1 MIAPQVGAAIISG
14 GASLLGGL
22 FGGLSNKT
30 AQDRANETN
39 LKIARETNQNQ
50 YQMFQEQ
57 NAFNE
62 RMYNQMQ
69 QYNTPAAQMQR
80 YTDAGINPFIAAGNV
95 QTGNVQSALQSA
107 QPPQLQMAQVAPAFG
122 MGDAIQNSFSQIG
135 NVIAQYAQNELA
147 MAQAKKTNA
156 EANWVDRLNAANV
169 LKLNSSSRLDDGQSS
184 LLGLDYKL
192 KSDTLGNYIKLSDL
206 SVANAEKTNEQL
218 DVITQSAR
226 LDNALKNIDLGIQSK
241 YGEQMFKANL
251 AKALAE
257 AFATEQGVYQ
267 RNRQLSIAQQE
278 ANTNSK
284 NAETNRMNAVTNRQ
298 NANTNAAVGAAQIRG
313 IIAGAIK
320 TAEETSGI
328 RIDNSNKQRIIDLTI
343 EGLGL
348 DNIGKSNNNRAFWWN
363 FGVDNLEK
371 LSRIGVNGSQ
381 IYYNLGAGSEKW
393 TKAASPGHYLFGW

>member
-1 MIAPQVGAAIISG
+1 MSIAPQVGAAIISG

-22 FGGLSNKT
+22 FGGFSNKT

-80 YTDAGINPFIAAGNV
+80 YTDAGINPYIAAGNV

-206 SVANAEKTNEQL
+206 SVINAEKTNEQL

-251 AKALAE
+251 AKAIAE
-257 AFATEQGVYQ
+257 AFATNASVRQ
-267 RNRQLSIAQQE
+267 RDAQIAIDRQN
-278 ANTNSK
+278 ANTNAK

-320 TAEETSGI
+320 TAEETSCI
-328 RIDNSNKQRIIDLTI
+328 KIDNRNKQRIADLTI
-343 EGLGL
+343 IGLGL
-348 DNIGKSNNNRAFWWN
+348 SNDEKANRTYIGSDVRNVMDSGDLEGAAYRITGRLGWILQNVNP
-363 FGVDNLEK
+363 FG
-371 LSRIGVNGSQ
+371 G
-381 IYYNLGAGSEKW
+381 
-393 TKAASPGHYLFGW
+393 LFKK

>member
-1 MIAPQVGAAIISG
+1 MSIAPQVGAAIISG

-22 FGGLSNKT
+22 FGGFSNKT

-80 YTDAGINPFIAAGNV
+80 YTDAGINPYIAAGNV

-206 SVANAEKTNEQL
+206 SVINAEKTNEQL

-251 AKALAE
+251 AKAIAE
-257 AFATEQGVYQ
+257 AFATNASVRQ
-267 RNRQLSIAQQE
+267 RDAQIAIDRQN
-278 ANTNSK
+278 ANTNAK

-328 RIDNSNKQRIIDLTI
+328 KIDNRNKQRIADLTI
-343 EGLGL
+343 IGLGL
-348 DNIGKSNNNRAFWWN
+348 SNDEKANRTYIGSDVRNVMDSGDLEGAAYRITGRLGWILQNVNP
-363 FGVDNLEK
+363 FG
-371 LSRIGVNGSQ
+371 G
-381 IYYNLGAGSEKW
+381 
-393 TKAASPGHYLFGW
+393 LFKK

>member
-1 MIAPQVGAAIISG
+1 MSIAPQVGAAIISG

-22 FGGLSNKT
+22 FGGFSNKT

-80 YTDAGINPFIAAGNV
+80 YTDAGINPYIAAGNV

-206 SVANAEKTNEQL
+206 SVINAEKTNEQL

-284 NAETNRMNAVTNRQ
+284 NADTNRMNAVTNRQ
-298 NANTNAAVGAAQIRG
+298 NANTNAAVGSAQIRSL
-313 IIAGAIK
+313 IAGAIK

-328 RIDNSNKQRIIDLTI
+328 RIDNSNKQKIISLTI

-348 DNIGKSNNNRAFWWN
+348 ANDEKANKTYIGSDVRNVMDS
-363 FGVDNLEK
+363 GGLE
-371 LSRIGVNGSQ
+371 
-381 IYYNLGAGSEKW
+381 GAGYRIAGRLGW
-393 TKAASPGHYLFGW
+393 ILQNVNPFGGLFKK

>member
-1 MIAPQVGAAIISG
+1 MSIAPQVGAAIISG

-22 FGGLSNKT
+22 FGGFSNKT
-30 AQDRANETN
+30 AQDRASETN

-80 YTDAGINPFIAAGNV
+80 YTDAGINPYIAAGNV
-95 QTGNVQSALQSA
+95 QTGNAQSALQSA

-206 SVANAEKTNEQL
+206 SVINAEKTNEQL

-241 YGEQMFKANL
+241 YGEQMFKAQL
-251 AKALAE
+251 AKTLAE

-298 NANTNAAVGAAQIRG
+298 NANTNAAVGAAQIRSL
-313 IIAGAIK
+313 IAGAIK

-328 RIDNSNKQRIIDLTI
+328 RIDNSNKQKIISLTI

-348 DNIGKSNNNRAFWWN
+348 ANDEKANKTYIGSDVRNVMDS
-363 FGVDNLEK
+363 GGLE
-371 LSRIGVNGSQ
+371 
-381 IYYNLGAGSEKW
+381 GAGYRIAGRLGW
-393 TKAASPGHYLFGW
+393 ILQNVNPFGGLFKK